1 MRLFGVAPSRA
12 HYDFQAILCIFDFM
26 TSNMHNLCMT
36 DVITSVFTKFDL
48 LQPYNIWWQGHEGAF
63 AELPA
68 FRRDVFHE
76 LYADVKQLPQ
86 MVSVTGPRRVG
97 KSTLLQQCIQQLIQ
111 EAPDRQ
117 AQANRIVYFSMQDP
131 GLELPGFDQD
141 RFFNELVTTAAKVA
155 KDGPTYLFLDEIQ
168 RFARWE
174 LYLKKFYD
182 LKTPVRFVVSGSASA
197 PIFRKSRESLL
208 GRIKDFHVLP
218 FSFRE
223 RLAAKSGQ
231 NISCEAQ
238 DALRELGEHGTLLRT
253 SVSAEEQVNA
263 LQQVSLHP
271 AFVGSYVGVED
282 YLFEG
287 GFPEVWSLPT
297 LLAKQEYLY
306 QNQVERVIF
315 EDLLVVAEFR
325 KPEMLRRFYLG
336 LLKDPG
342 RETNL
347 SQLSKQIELARSTIE
362 TYFPLLEATD
372 LVWRLHKHTSTK
384 ATPKAGNFKTY
395 LVDLAVRNVVM
406 KLSQELMV
414 ADATLMGA
422 YAENVVAN
430 HLRRWPGLVEL
441 GYWRR
446 NNDELDFIVDLGA
459 TRIGVEVK
467 YRNEVQ
473 HKDVLKAARLSQQLG
488 CEACIM
494 VSKQPLI
501 EADVSRLKEQAPVP
515 LAVVPLA
522 AFLMLF

>member
-1 MRLFGVAPSRA
+1 MPELISSLFAKFAILQAYNLWWEDRA
-12 HYDFQAILCIFDFM
+12 H
-26 TSNMHNLCMT
+26 
-36 DVITSVFTKFDL
+36 
-48 LQPYNIWWQGHEGAF
+48 AF
-63 AELPA
+63 AGIPE
-68 FRRDVFHE
+68 FRRDVFDQ

-97 KSTLLQQCIQQLIQ
+97 KSTLLQQCIQQLIKD
-111 EAPDRQ
+111 APDPE
-117 AQANRIVYFSMQDP
+117 AQARRIVYFSMQDP
-131 GLELPGFDQD
+131 GLEIPGFNQD
-141 RFFNELVTTAAKVA
+141 KFFNELVATAVEASKGGV
-155 KDGPTYLFLDEIQ
+155 TYLFLDEIQ
-168 RFARWE
+168 RFPRWE

-197 PIFRKSRESLL
+197 PIFKKSRESLL

-223 RLAAKSGQ
+223 WWSCPETGNLSPSGRPAHKVGKILRIVGNMFQGRDAAALVEFLSSSHELAQYRDKA
-231 NISCEAQ
+231 
-238 DALRELGEHGTLLRT
+238 EH
-253 SVSAEEQVNA
+253 
-263 LQQVSLHP
+263 
-271 AFVGSYVGVED
+271 F
-282 YLFEG
+282 LFEG
-287 GFPEVWSLPT
+287 GFPEVWNLPS

-315 EDLLVVAEFR
+315 EDLLVAAEFR

-336 LLKDPG
+336 LLKAPG

-347 SQLSKQIELARSTIE
+347 SQLSGEIALARSTIE

-384 ATPKAGNFKTY
+384 STPKAGNFKTY
-395 LVDLAVRNVVM
+395 LVDLAIRNAVM
-406 KLSQELMV
+406 KLSQEQMV
-414 ADATLMGA
+414 ADPTLMGA

-446 NNDELDFIVDLGA
+446 NNDELDFIVDLGS

-473 HKDVLKAARLSQQLG
+473 DKEVLKAARLSEAHG

-494 VSKQPLI
+494 VTKEPMAAVNIDKLKTQSPL
-501 EADVSRLKEQAPVP
+501 P

>member
-1 MRLFGVAPSRA
+1 
-12 HYDFQAILCIFDFM
+12 
-26 TSNMHNLCMT
+26 
-36 DVITSVFTKFDL
+36 
-48 LQPYNIWWQGHEGAF
+48 
-63 AELPA
+63 
-68 FRRDVFHE
+68 
-76 LYADVKQLPQ
+76 
-86 MVSVTGPRRVG
+86 
-97 KSTLLQQCIQQLIQ
+97 
-111 EAPDRQ
+111 
-117 AQANRIVYFSMQDP
+117 
-131 GLELPGFDQD
+131 
-141 RFFNELVTTAAKVA
+141 
-155 KDGPTYLFLDEIQ
+155 
-168 RFARWE
+168 
-174 LYLKKFYD
+174 
-182 LKTPVRFVVSGSASA
+182 PVRFVVSGSASA
-197 PIFRKSRESLL
+197 PIFKKSRESLL

-223 RLAAKSGQ
+223 WYTFKGQLLPSEARLYEGFSSFMHLIGTEIRKRKTS
-231 NISCEAQ
+231 S
-238 DALRELGEHGTLLRT
+238 LLELLDEQFTGEWG
-253 SVSAEEQVNA
+253 A
-263 LQQVSLHP
+263 P
-271 AFVGSYVGVED
+271 DDIPDF
-282 YLFEG
+282 LFEG

-315 EDLLVVAEFR
+315 EDLLVAAEFR

-347 SQLSKQIELARSTIE
+347 SQISSEIGLARSTIE

-384 ATPKAGNFKTY
+384 STPKAGNFKTY
-395 LVDLAVRNVVM
+395 LVDLAVRNAVM
-406 KLSQELMV
+406 KLSQEHMV
-414 ADATLMGA
+414 ADPTLMGA

-446 NNDELDFIVDLGA
+446 NNDELDFIVDLGS

-467 YRNEVQ
+467 YRNGVQ
-473 HKDVLKAARLSQQLG
+473 DKDVLKAARLSEAHG

-494 VSKQPLI
+494 VTKEPMAADNI
-501 EADVSRLKEQAPVP
+501 EKLKTQSPVP

>member
-1 MRLFGVAPSRA
+1 MTLANPSFFA
-12 HYDFQAILCIFDFM
+12 AFDILQAY
-26 TSNMHNLCMT
+26 NL
-36 DVITSVFTKFDL
+36 
-48 LQPYNIWWQGHEGAF
+48 WWQGPEQAF
-63 AELPA
+63 GGLPE
-68 FRRDVFHE
+68 FRRDVFDD

-97 KSTLLQQCIQQLIQ
+97 KSTLLQQCIQQLIKD
-111 EAPDRQ
+111 APDPQ

-131 GLELPGFDQD
+131 GLEIPGFNQD
-141 RFFNELVTTAAKVA
+141 KFFNDLVAAAVQASKS
-155 KDGPTYLFLDEIQ
+155 GLTYLFLDEIQ
-168 RFARWE
+168 RFPRWE
-174 LYLKKFYD
+174 LYLKKYYD

-197 PIFRKSRESLL
+197 PIFKKSRESLL
-208 GRIKDFHVLP
+208 GRVKDFHVLP

-223 RLAAKSGQ
+223 W
-231 NISCEAQ
+231 
-238 DALRELGEHGTLLRT
+238 DTLRRQFG
-253 SVSAEEQVNA
+253 SVNA
-263 LQQVSLHP
+263 RPYIGSSSLLHI
-271 AFVGSYVGVED
+271 VGIEIRKREQKSWLSFLDQFGDNWGIETTEIENF
-282 YLFEG
+282 LFEG
-287 GFPEVWSLPT
+287 GFPEVWNLPS

-315 EDLLVVAEFR
+315 EDLLVAAEFR

-342 RETNL
+342 RESNL
-347 SQLSKQIELARSTIE
+347 SQISSEIGLARSTIE

-384 ATPKAGNFKTY
+384 STPKAGNFKTY
-395 LVDLAVRNVVM
+395 LVDLAVRNAVL
-406 KLSQELMV
+406 KLSQEQMV
-414 ADATLMGA
+414 ADPTLMGA

-446 NNDELDFIVDLGA
+446 NNDEIDFIVDLGS

-467 YRNEVQ
+467 YRNDVQ
-473 HKDVLKAARLSQQLG
+473 EKDVLKAARLSHVHG

-494 VSKQPLI
+494 VTKEPM
-501 EADVSRLKEQAPVP
+501 ATGVVDKLKNQSPVP

>member
-1 MRLFGVAPSRA
+1 MPEIASSLFAK
-12 HYDFQAILCIFDFM
+12 HAILQAY
-26 TSNMHNLCMT
+26 NLWWG
-36 DVITSVFTKFDL
+36 DL
-48 LQPYNIWWQGHEGAF
+48 EQAF
-63 AELPA
+63 VGLPE
-68 FRRDVFHE
+68 FRRDVFDE

-97 KSTLLQQCIQQLIQ
+97 KSTLLQQCIKQLIKD
-111 EAPDRQ
+111 APDPQ
-117 AQANRIVYFSMQDP
+117 AQASRIVYFSMQDP
-131 GLELPGFDQD
+131 GLEIPGFNQD
-141 RFFNELVTTAAKVA
+141 KFFNELVATAVEASKGGV
-155 KDGPTYLFLDEIQ
+155 TYLFLDEIQ
-168 RFARWE
+168 RFPRWE

-197 PIFRKSRESLL
+197 PIFKKSRESLL
-208 GRIKDFHVLP
+208 GRVKDFHVLP
-218 FSFRE
+218 FSYRE
-223 RLAAKSGQ
+223 WSSLGPTKIVSETSKWIFNDKEFIHYQAGS
-231 NISCEAQ
+231 I
-238 DALRELGEHGTLLRT
+238 ELGKIWRTLGNDLRRHGTAPTEMVDVLSDAAVFFSTEDSYSAIR
-253 SVSAEEQVNA
+253 SVSK
-263 LQQVSLHP
+263 
-271 AFVGSYVGVED
+271 VED

-287 GFPEVWSLPT
+287 GFPEVWNLPT

-315 EDLLVVAEFR
+315 EDLLVAAEFR

-347 SQLSKQIELARSTIE
+347 SQLSSEIALARSTIE
-362 TYFPLLEATD
+362 NYFPLLEATD

-384 ATPKAGNFKTY
+384 STPKAGNFKTY
-395 LVDLAVRNVVM
+395 LVDLAVRNAVM
-406 KLSQELMV
+406 KLSQEQMV
-414 ADATLMGA
+414 ADPTLMGS

-446 NNDELDFIVDLGA
+446 NNDELDFIVDLGS

-473 HKDVLKAARLSQQLG
+473 DKDVLKAARLAHEHG
-488 CEACIM
+488 CEAGIM
-494 VSKQPLI
+494 VTKEPMAPDNIEKLKTLSPL
-501 EADVSRLKEQAPVP
+501 P

>member
-1 MRLFGVAPSRA
+1 
-12 HYDFQAILCIFDFM
+12 M
-26 TSNMHNLCMT
+26 TMT
-36 DVITSVFTKFDL
+36 DDLNSIFAKFDI
-48 LQPYNIWWQGHEGAF
+48 LQPYNLWWQEREGAF
-63 AELPA
+63 SDLPA
-68 FRRDVFHE
+68 FRRDVFDE
-76 LYADVKQLPQ
+76 LFTDVRQLPQ

-97 KSTLLQQCIQQLIQ
+97 KSTLLLQCIQQLIAD
-111 EAPDRQ
+111 APDPQ
-117 AQANRIVYFSMQDP
+117 AQAGRIAYFSMQDP

-141 RFFNELVTTAAKVA
+141 KFFNELVAAAVVA
-155 KDGPTYLFLDEIQ
+155 SKEGPAYLFLDEIQ
-168 RFARWE
+168 RFPRWE

-182 LKTPVRFVVSGSASA
+182 LKTPVRFIVSGSAST

-223 RLAAKSGQ
+223 WWGCPDTGHLSPRGRPAATISKVLRKVGLMYQSAGIDSLMEFLGVTHEFAQYRL
-231 NISCEAQ
+231 
-238 DALRELGEHGTLLRT
+238 H
-253 SVSAEEQVNA
+253 
-263 LQQVSLHP
+263 
-271 AFVGSYVGVED
+271 VERF
-282 YLFEG
+282 LFEG
-287 GFPEVWSLPT
+287 GFPEVWNLPT
-297 LLAKQEYLY
+297 LLAKQDYLY

-315 EDLLVVAEFR
+315 EDLLVAAEFR

-347 SQLSKQIELARSTIE
+347 SQLSKDIELARSTIE

-395 LVDLAVRNVVM
+395 LVDLAVRNAVM
-406 KLSQELMV
+406 KISQEQMV

-446 NNDELDFIVDLGA
+446 NNDELDFIVDLGSA
-459 TRIGVEVK
+459 RIGVEVK

-473 HKDVLKAARLSQQLG
+473 HKDVLKAARLAEQLG
-488 CEACIM
+488 CEACI
-494 VSKQPLI
+494 
-501 EADVSRLKEQAPVP
+501 
-515 LAVVPLA
+515 VV
-522 AFLMLF
+522 

>member
-1 MRLFGVAPSRA
+1 MFSATSYPS
-12 HYDFQAILCIFDFM
+12 HE
-26 TSNMHNLCMT
+26 
-36 DVITSVFTKFDL
+36 L
-48 LQPYNIWWQGHEGAF
+48 LLPYNLWWNAGRVALDD
-63 AELPA
+63 LPT
-68 FRRDVFHE
+68 FRRDVFDE
-76 LYADVKQLPQ
+76 LYADVTGLPQ

-97 KSTLLQQCIQQLIQ
+97 KSTLLQQCIQKLLTDSA
-111 EAPDRQ
+111 EPDAL
-117 AQANRIVYFSMQDP
+117 AQRIVYFSMQDP
-131 GLELPGFDQD
+131 GLELPGFDLD
-141 RFFNELVTTAAKVA
+141 RFFNELVKAAAEAA
-155 KDGPTYLFLDEIQ
+155 KDGSAYLFLDEIQ
-168 RFARWE
+168 RFPRWE

-182 LKTPVRFVVSGSASA
+182 LKTPVRFVVSGSAST

-208 GRIKDFHVLP
+208 GRIKDHHVLP

-223 RLAAKSGQ
+223 WYCIRKPSLNIERGNNTHETVSPSRLGLARYRLAGKEMQ
-231 NISCEAQ
+231 RLEP
-238 DALRELGEHGTLLRT
+238 DALISELDRYQHHNMRAD
-253 SVSAEEQVNA
+253 AEE
-263 LQQVSLHP
+263 
-271 AFVGSYVGVED
+271 F
-282 YLFEG
+282 LFEG
-287 GFPEVWSLPT
+287 GFPEVWNLPT
-297 LLAKQEYLY
+297 LLAKQDYLY

-315 EDLLVVAEFR
+315 EDLLLAAEFR

-347 SQLSKQIELARSTIE
+347 SQVSKELGMVRSTIDS
-362 TYFPLLEATD
+362 YFPLLEATD

-395 LVDLAVRNVVM
+395 LVDLAVRNAVM
-406 KLSQELMV
+406 KLDQEHLV

-446 NNDELDFIVDLGA
+446 NNDEIDFIVDLGHS
-459 TRIGVEVK
+459 RIAVEVK

-473 HKDVLKAARLSQQLG
+473 GKDVLRSAELAVGLG
-488 CEACIM
+488 CEACVV
-494 VSKQPLI
+494 VSKEPL
-501 EADVSRLKEQAPVP
+501 ATDAVLRWQDAAAAP

>member
-1 MRLFGVAPSRA
+1 
-12 HYDFQAILCIFDFM
+12 
-26 TSNMHNLCMT
+26 MT
-36 DVITSVFTKFDL
+36 DVSSSLFANLAIL
-48 LQPYNIWWQGHEGAF
+48 APYNLWWQGHDGAF
-63 AELPA
+63 TGIPA
-68 FRRDVFHE
+68 FRRDVFDE

-111 EAPDRQ
+111 DAPDPQ
-117 AQANRIVYFSMQDP
+117 AQADRIVYFSMEDP
-131 GLELPGFDQD
+131 GLDLPGVD
-141 RFFNELVTTAAKVA
+141 RDKFFNDLVATAVKASKTGTT
-155 KDGPTYLFLDEIQ
+155 YMFLDEIQ
-168 RFARWE
+168 RFPRWE

-182 LKTPVRFVVSGSASA
+182 LKTPVRFVVSGSAST

-223 RLAAKSGQ
+223 WYSIRCDDASDLDSRALHLLGQ
-231 NISCEAQ
+231 EGRRRSLKMLIDVLGNWQNSTRYG
-238 DALRELGEHGTLLRT
+238 ALLDE
-253 SVSAEEQVNA
+253 
-263 LQQVSLHP
+263 
-271 AFVGSYVGVED
+271 F
-282 YLFEG
+282 LFEG
-287 GFPEVWSLPT
+287 GFPEVWNLPT

-315 EDLLVVAEFR
+315 EDLLVAAEFR

-347 SQLSKQIELARSTIE
+347 SQLSKEIELARSTIE

-395 LVDLAVRNVVM
+395 LVDLAVRNAVM
-406 KLSQELMV
+406 KLSQEQMV
-414 ADATLMGA
+414 ADPALMGA

-446 NNDELDFIVDLGA
+446 NDDELDFIVDLGS

-473 HKDVLKAARLSQQLG
+473 DKDVLKALRLSQQLG
-488 CEACIM
+488 CEACIV

-501 EADVSRLKEQAPVP
+501 GSDVDKLKDQAPLP

>member
-1 MRLFGVAPSRA
+1 MSDAPQTLS
-12 HYDFQAILCIFDFM
+12 DFALM
-26 TSNMHNLCMT
+26 A
-36 DVITSVFTKFDL
+36 
-48 LQPYNIWWQGHEGAF
+48 PYNPWWSDLGTAF
-63 AELPA
+63 AGLPA
-68 FRRDVFHE
+68 FRRDVFDD
-76 LYADVKQLPQ
+76 LYADVRQLPQ

-97 KSTLLQQCIQQLIQ
+97 KSTLLQQCIQQLIAD
-111 EAPDRQ
+111 APDGA
-117 AQANRIVYFSMQDP
+117 AQARRIAYFSLQDP
-131 GLELPGFDQD
+131 ALELPGFDAD
-141 RFFNELVTTAAKVA
+141 RWFNQLVAVAAQQA
-155 KDGPTYLFLDEIQ
+155 KDGPVYLFLDEIQ
-168 RFARWE
+168 RFPRWE

-182 LKTPVRFVVSGSASA
+182 LRTPVRFVVSGSAST

-223 RLAAKSGQ
+223 WMAVNLTSLGPKNGAPVVKLFASIGRGLQKSW
-231 NISCEAQ
+231 NSSALFHASNWVADSLPSTEAT
-238 DALRELGEHGTLLRT
+238 TL
-253 SVSAEEQVNA
+253 V
-263 LQQVSLHP
+263 HH
-271 AFVGSYVGVED
+271 F
-282 YLFEG
+282 LFEG
-287 GFPEVWSLPT
+287 GFPEVWNLPS

-315 EDLLVVAEFR
+315 EDLLVAAEFR

-347 SQLSKQIELARSTIE
+347 SQVSTELGMVRSTIE
-362 TYFPLLEATD
+362 SYFPLLEATD

-395 LVDLAVRNVVM
+395 LVDLAVRNAVM
-406 KLSQELMV
+406 KLSQEQMV
-414 ADATLMGA
+414 ADPTLMGA

-446 NNDELDFIVDLGA
+446 NNDEIDFIVDLGA
-459 TRIGVEVK
+459 TRIAVEVK
-467 YRNEVQ
+467 YRNQVLD
-473 HKDVLKAARLSQQLG
+473 KDVLKAARLAQTHG
-488 CEACIM
+488 CEACVV
-494 VSKQPLI
+494 VSKEPLPA
-501 EADVSRLKEQAPVP
+501 EALERLKATAPLP